1 MLKILIDQF
10 NFDSRYL
17 DMILNDD
24 IVKAQDRVNAF
35 TFLMM
40 GDRSN
45 AQVVLDYLKENAD
58 AVRSGL
64 VFMEGII

>member
-1 MLKILIDQF
+1 
-10 NFDSRYL
+10 
-17 DMILNDD
+17 MILNDD

-45 AQVVLDYLKENAD
+45 AKVVLDYLKEKTDDIKN
-58 AVRSGL
+58 GL
-64 VFMEGII
+64 VFDKQ